1 MSRTVNAERRR
12 SIVLAT
18 RAMGRIEVAELAERL
33 GVAQETIRRDLTVL
47 EAQGLVRRS
56 HGAAY
61 PLDGAG
67 FETTLEFRSSHL
79 VGEKQRIAD
88 ATVDQIG
95 VAQSLFLDDGFTPLL
110 VAQRLAR
117 LDRPLT
123 VITSSISVASTLA
136 QVPGHTVIV
145 LGGSVRTRTLST
157 AGPWANDMLDD
168 LVLDLAVLGTNGIS
182 LERGLTTPDPAVSA
196 LKARV
201 IARSRRRVFVG
212 VHTKF
217 GVDSFARFAD
227 VADFHALVTDR
238 GLRTIDAARYGALG
252 PTVIRA

>member
-12 SIVLAT
+12 GIVLAT
-18 RAMGRIEVAELAERL
+18 RAEGRIEVADLADRL

-67 FETTLEFRSSHL
+67 FETTLAFRSTHL
-79 VGEKQRIAD
+79 VGEKQRIAE
-88 ATVDQIG
+88 AAVDRIG

-117 LDRPLT
+117 VDRPLT
-123 VITSSISVASTLA
+123 VITPSISVAGALA
-136 QVPGHTVIV
+136 QAAGHTVIV
-145 LGGSVRTRTLST
+145 LGGGVRAQTLST
-157 AGPWANDMLDD
+157 AGPWANAMLDD

-182 LERGLTTPDPAVSA
+182 LDRGLTTPDPAVSA

-201 IARSRRRVFVG
+201 IARTRRRMFVG

-217 GVDSFARFAD
+217 GIDSFARFAD
-227 VADFHALVTDR
+227 VGDFQVLVTDR
-238 GLRTIDAARYGALG
+238 GLRSVDAARYSALG
-252 PTVIRA
+252 PDVIRA